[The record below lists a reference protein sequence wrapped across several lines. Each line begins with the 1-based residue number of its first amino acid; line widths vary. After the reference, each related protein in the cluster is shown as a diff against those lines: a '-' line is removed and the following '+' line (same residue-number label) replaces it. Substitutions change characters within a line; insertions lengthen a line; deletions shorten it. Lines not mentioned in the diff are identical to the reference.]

1 MVSTPPR
8 LAYEIEEATNGK
20 STNDAD
26 SAATSDGG
34 VPGVFGN

>member
-1 MVSTPPR
+1 MVSTPPQ
-8 LAYEIEEATNGK
+8 LAYEIEEATNGN

-34 VPGVFGN
+34 APGVFGN